1 MSKRSNN
8 HSSSIAASSRS
19 SSIDFPSDL
28 KHKTLGKDID
38 KIIKHF
44 HKEDTTKNSSSLSF
58 SSNYIPNLKHWKEL
72 GSYLESLQIVQPK
85 DSSSN
90 SDSKNKNKLNTNNN
104 NSKNSTDSSDSDS
117 FENLENISNNL
128 INSKNPLSAPLVYR
142 ICNHCDR
149 PILETALAE
158 HIKSC
163 IDMKNSKKALAA
175 AATAAATPSS
185 AKDKPKNTRK
195 RKNQDVDSKEST
207 PVLNSPTKVSSSSS
221 SAASSKIS
229 SSPTKN
235 STTNT
240 PKTSATP
247 SGSAAANST
256 TAATTPAT
264 SASATTSASTAT
276 ADSKQP
282 PNKKQKKMPKEKKP
296 KKEKAKPAPKV
307 KGPVDVEKQCGVPL
321 PNGGFCA
328 RSLTCKTH
336 SMGAKRAVPG
346 RSAPYDQLLAAYQRK
361 NQAKIAAGAA
371 AAQQAKED
379 LVHGAAQPLD
389 DDEETHQV
397 LEGVMRSA
405 AYPLERKVF
414 MPTNLRNSFLRMR
427 EMFAGAVLPKT
438 TENPFGALQGRAA
451 VMNINKSTDYYFPVR
466 TVPKPVKPVVPN
478 NNQQKPAGSPGA
490 IQAGSPTQT
499 PTPAQ
504 LVARQQQQRQPQ
516 QASPPALQQQHSYQV
531 PQNQQITPSQAQQMR
546 LNNMTPQQRQAF
558 LAQQQQQQQQMMPN
572 TNSMN
577 NNNNNNMYNLSSQQ
591 NSQLN
596 NAALQSKEAVVLQ
609 AQKLK
614 QVQQQKQMMMMNTQ
628 NMP

>member
-1 MSKRSNN
+1 MSKRSNS
-8 HSSSIAASSRS
+8 HSSIAASSRS

-44 HKEDTTKNSSSLSF
+44 HKEDTATPSSSSPSSS

-72 GSYLESLQIVQPK
+72 GSYLESLQIVQLK

-90 SDSKNKNKLNTNNN
+90 TDSQNTNTSNSHN
-104 NSKNSTDSSDSDS
+104 NSKNSTDSLDTDS
-117 FENLENISNNL
+117 FENSENISNNL

-149 PILETALAE
+149 PILETALAD

-175 AATAAATPSS
+175 AAAAVATASS

-207 PVLNSPTKVSSSSS
+207 PVLSSPSKVSSTG
-221 SAASSKIS
+221 ASSKVS

-235 STTNT
+235 LTANT
-240 PKTSATP
+240 SKASV
-247 SGSAAANST
+247 SAAANST
-256 TAATTPAT
+256 PATTPAT
-264 SASATTSASTAT
+264 SAAAEPASSSTAT
-276 ADSKQP
+276 TTAGSKQP

-379 LVHGAAQPLD
+379 LVHGATQPLD

-466 TVPKPVKPVVPN
+466 IVPKPVKPVVQ
-478 NNQQKPAGSPGA
+478 NQQKPAGSPGG
-490 IQAGSPTQT
+490 IQAGSPTET

-516 QASPPALQQQHSYQV
+516 QTSQTALQPQPQPQSGNMNSYQV
-531 PQNQQITPSQAQQMR
+531 PQNQQMSPNQAQQMR

-558 LAQQQQQQQQMMPN
+558 LTQQQQQQMMPN
-572 TNSMN
+572 TNNIN
-577 NNNNNNMYNLSSQQ
+577 NNNNNNGMYNLSAHQ

-596 NAALQSKEAVVLQ
+596 NAALMSKEAVVLQ

-614 QVQQQKQMMMMNTQ
+614 QVQQQKQMMMMNTP
-628 NMP
+628 NMQ